1 MTTNAQSNVAVLIPA
16 FNNAVTLAD
25 AIEGALKH
33 VETVL
38 VVDDG
43 STDDTRAI
51 LEELSGRIDVHTHPT
66 NRGKGVALRHG
77 FDVLTTKG
85 FSYAISMD
93 ADGQHFADD
102 LPRFVEA
109 VRERPGALAVG
120 ERNMQTAGAPRRSL
134 FGLWFSN
141 LSLRVLGGV
150 RMKDSQAGFRAYPL
164 AGIRDLDLRGTRY
177 DLELEVLI
185 KAARKGIPLIA
196 VPIQCSYRPQ
206 GGRVSHFRP
215 VRDFCHIGRQVL
227 KLVFSR

>member
-1 MTTNAQSNVAVLIPA
+1 MTTSAPPNVAVLIPT

-38 VVDDG
+38 VVNDG
-43 STDDTRAI
+43 STDATRDVI
-51 LEELSGRIDVHTHPT
+51 EGFSGRIEVHTHPV

-77 FDVLTTKG
+77 FEVLAGKG

-93 ADGQHFADD
+93 ADGQHFAED

-109 VRERPGALAVG
+109 IRAKPGSLAVG
-120 ERNMQTAGAPRRSL
+120 ERDMDEAGAPRRSL

-150 RMKDSQAGFRAYPL
+150 RLKDSQAGFRAYPL
-164 AGIRDLDLRGTRY
+164 AGVSDLGLRGTRF

-185 KAARKGIPLIA
+185 KAARRGIPLVA
-196 VPIQCSYRPQ
+196 VPIHCSYSPQ

-215 VRDFCHIGRQVL
+215 VRDFCQIGGRVL
-227 KLVFSR
+227 RLMFSR